1 MAIKKRKRGGA
12 MSIDP
17 RTIKQLL
24 QLQILGKL
32 NLTSNDSTITTDDS
46 SDISFNDLLQTLIGQ
61 TGTIQ
66 STGEGQSNTAATLLS
81 SGNLGLYPPS
91 LSGPSSYDPLIQQ
104 ASEQYGVETSLIKAV
119 IDAESSFNS
128 HSVSSAGAKGLM
140 QLMDDTGRGLG
151 VTDPFDPQQNIH
163 GGTHFLSDLL
173 KNYNGSESMAL
184 AAYNGGPGR
193 LARLGITNE
202 QQLLAKYN
210 ELPQETQKYVHK
222 VLQLKQGYAV

>member
-1 MAIKKRKRGGA
+1 

-32 NLTSNDSTITTDDS
+32 NLASNDSTIS
-46 SDISFNDLLQTLIGQ
+46 SDNSSDPSFNDLLQTLIGQ
-61 TGTIQ
+61 TGSIQ
-66 STGEGQSNTAATLLS
+66 PTGDGQSNTTAALLA
-81 SGNLGLYPPS
+81 SGNFGLYPPS
-91 LSGPSSYDPLIQQ
+91 LSGASSYDPLIEQ
-104 ASEQYGVETSLIKAV
+104 ASKQYGVESSLIKAV

-151 VTDPFDPQQNIH
+151 VTDPFDPQQNIQ

-173 KNYNGSESMAL
+173 SNYNGSESMAL

-202 QQLLAKYN
+202 QQLLDKYN
-210 ELPQETQKYVHK
+210 QLPQETQKYVHK
-222 VLQLKQGYAV
+222 VLQLKQSYAV

>member
-1 MAIKKRKRGGA
+1 

-32 NLTSNDSTITTDDS
+32 NLTSNDSTNSSDDS
-46 SDISFNDLLQTLIGQ
+46 SDTSFNDLLQTLIGQ
-61 TGTIQ
+61 AGPIQPTGDRL
-66 STGEGQSNTAATLLS
+66 SNKTASAS
-81 SGNLGLYPPS
+81 ASGNFGLYPPS
-91 LSGPSSYDPLIQQ
+91 LSGPSSYDPLIEQ
-104 ASEQYGVETSLIKAV
+104 ASNQYGVESSLIKAV

-140 QLMDDTGRGLG
+140 QLMDNTGRGLG
-151 VTDPFDPQQNIH
+151 VTDPFDPQQNIQ

-202 QQLLAKYN
+202 QQLFAKYN
-210 ELPQETQKYVHK
+210 QLPQETQKYVHK
-222 VLQLKQGYAV
+222 VLQLKQSYIV